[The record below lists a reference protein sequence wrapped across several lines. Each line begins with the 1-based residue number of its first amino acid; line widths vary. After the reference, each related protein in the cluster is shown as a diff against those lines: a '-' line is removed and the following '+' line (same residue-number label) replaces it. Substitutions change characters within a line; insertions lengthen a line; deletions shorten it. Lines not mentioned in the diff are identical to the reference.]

1 MQQHSISPEMLVCK
15 EILVLP
21 TEVPSFWEVLGS
33 LLTRMMEPVMQY
45 LLLKGVPLQQQLLTK
60 VITVVMC
67 CSKTIHL

>member
-1 MQQHSISPEMLVCK
+1 M
-15 EILVLP
+15 LP

-45 LLLKGVPLQQQLLTK
+45 LLLKGVLLQQQLLTK

-67 CSKTIHL
+67 CSKTIRL